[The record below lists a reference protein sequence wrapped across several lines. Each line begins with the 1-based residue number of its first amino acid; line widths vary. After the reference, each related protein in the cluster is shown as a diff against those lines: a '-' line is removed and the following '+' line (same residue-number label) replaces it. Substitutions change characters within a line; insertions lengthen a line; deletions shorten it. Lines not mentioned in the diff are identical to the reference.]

1 MHSNNS
7 QCDEPF
13 SLTIINQQFKLQQLT
28 TTDFKLTG
36 EQIIE
41 KTGKLQP
48 EEYILLHIQ
57 QDGMLEEINLRE
69 LVDISTN
76 DHSFYLFKNDRTFNL
91 ELNGRRYP
99 WGSNTINKQALQ
111 MIGNIPENHN
121 LWLEKRSEAD
131 IEINGD
137 ICVNLDDSGLEK
149 IYSKQSS
156 VKIIINGKTKT
167 VDSSELSFSELVELA
182 FPNQPTNPNT
192 AYTITYKRGCDCS
205 PEGSLVKGESVCI
218 KDGGVFNVT
227 ATDKS

>member
-1 MHSNNS
+1 MSFNYSIHISKGSTFETNNYSSN
-7 QCDEPF
+7 DPV
-13 SLTIINQQFKLQQLT
+13 
-28 TTDFKLTG
+28 LTG

-41 KTGKLQP
+41 KSGKHP
-48 EEYILLHIQ
+48 AEEYILLHVEN
-57 QDGMLEEINLRE
+57 DGMLEDLNLRE
-69 LVDISTN
+69 TIKISKK
-76 DHSFYLFKNDRTFNL
+76 DELFYLFKSDQTYNL

-99 WGSNTINKQALQ
+99 WGSSTISDSALR
-111 MIGNIPENHN
+111 MIANIPENHS

-149 IYSKQSS
+149 IYSKQST
-156 VKIIINGKTKT
+156 VEIIINGKPKK
-167 VDSSELSFSELVELA
+167 VSSNEMTFSELVELA
-182 FPNQPTNPNT
+182 FPNQSTNPNT